1 MLSEA
6 MLCVYQDPFA
16 PFQVRHFQASDQI
29 LSHLAVKTV
38 STCIIYHLQESVSPQ
53 MSLLQEFT
61 EENFGL
67 SLVSNST

>member
-6 MLCVYQDPFA
+6 ILSVYQNPFA

-38 STCIIYHLQESVSPQ
+38 STYIIYHLHESVSRQ

-61 EENFGL
+61 EENFGF
-67 SLVSNST
+67 STQK